1 MAVRQ
6 QAKKPA
12 TVSEAEAPKAPQ
24 PQEDVFKQKCIDLG
38 IKLCDDVMN
47 GTSGD
52 KFATVDAIVSLYKA
66 THDGK

>member
-6 QAKKPA
+6 QAKKPE
-12 TVSEAEAPKAPQ
+12 TVPEAEAPKAPTA
-24 PQEDVFKQKCIDLG
+24 DMFKQKCIELG
-38 IKLCDDVMN
+38 EKLCDDVMN

-66 THDGK
+66 THDVK